1 MVGVGLEVMTM
12 KRWPLLALAAL
23 AVMGTALATVGS
35 ASSAANHGRGY
46 NYFAVVCDFSHRN
59 ADDPI
64 VHPGHPNL
72 SHNHT
77 YFGNRTTNAFS
88 TPASLRA
95 SGRTTCGRLGVDT
108 AAYWA
113 PTLLV
118 DSKPVRPLGAIAY
131 YVRRTFGRV
140 DAFPAGLKVIAGNAA
155 ASRAQSRRVTFWS
168 CDERFGVERSTTVPT
183 CLGGRRSGL
192 RLHINFP
199 NGWDGDRLD
208 SANHKSHMAY
218 SSDGD
223 CPGSHPVEVP
233 ALSLVIYYGVAGG
246 PGTEL
251 ASGGQFSGHADFIN
265 AWNQRALERLVD
277 TYLNGFGHRYRR

>member
-1 MVGVGLEVMTM
+1 
-12 KRWPLLALAAL
+12 
-23 AVMGTALATVGS
+23 
-35 ASSAANHGRGY
+35 
-46 NYFAVVCDFSHRN
+46 
-59 ADDPI
+59 
-64 VHPGHPNL
+64 
-72 SHNHT
+72 
-77 YFGNRTTNAFS
+77 
-88 TPASLRA
+88 
-95 SGRTTCGRLGVDT
+95 
-108 AAYWA
+108 
-113 PTLLV
+113 
-118 DSKPVRPLGAIAY
+118 
-131 YVRRTFGRV
+131 V
-140 DAFPAGLKVIAGNAA
+140 DAFPAGHKVIAGNAA

-199 NGWDGDRLD
+199 NCWDGDRLD

-218 SSDGD
+218 SSDGV

>member
-1 MVGVGLEVMTM
+1 L
-12 KRWPLLALAAL
+12 KRLRLLGL
-23 AVMGTALATVGS
+23 AVLAVLGIALWTTAPR
-35 ASSAANHGRGY
+35 SAARGEAPNHGRGY
-46 NYFAVVCDFSHRN
+46 DYFAVVCDFSHRN
-59 ADDPI
+59 DDDPI

-113 PTLLV
+113 PTLFV
-118 DSKPVRPLGAIAY
+118 NSRAIRPLGAIAY

-140 DAFPAGLKVIAGNAA
+140 DAFPAGLKMIAGNAA
-155 ASRAQSRRVTFWS
+155 ALRAQSRRVTFWS
-168 CDERFGVERSTTVPT
+168 CDERFGAERSSTVPR
-183 CLGGRRSGL
+183 CLGGRYSGL

-199 NGWDGDRLD
+199 NCWDGDRLD
-208 SANHKSHMAY
+208 SANHTNHMAY

-246 PGTEL
+246 PDTEL
-251 ASGGQFSGHADFIN
+251 ASGGQFSGHADFVN

-277 TYLNGFGHRYRR
+277 TYLNGFGHKYGRGR